1 MRRAVCPGSFDPIHN
16 GHLEVIARAAGLFD
30 EVIVAVSTNY
40 AKKYRFSLEERIDM
54 AKETLASLRGIVVE
68 PVGEGLLAEYCR
80 QRGVSAIVKG
90 LRSSSDF
97 DYELPMA
104 TMNRQ
109 LSGVET
115 VFLPAESALPAPVLH
130 PHQRGVRPGRG
141 RLGLCSPVRAETAGS
156 GRAGPE
162 PRAQSVS
169 LSGTR
174 RPAAGCAARIQGRL
188 WCEPQAC
195 PGLSPSGSSG

>member
-16 GHLEVIARAAGLFD
+16 GHLEVIARAASLFD

-40 AKKYRFSLEERIDM
+40 AKKYRFPLEERIEM

-115 VFLPAESALPAPVLH
+115 VFLPAEAHYIHLSSTLIKEVFTLGGNVSEFVPRSVLKRLLAGAP
-130 PHQRGVRPGRG
+130 
-141 RLGLCSPVRAETAGS
+141 GS
-156 GRAGPE
+156 G
-162 PRAQSVS
+162 Q
-169 LSGTR
+169 
-174 RPAAGCAARIQGRL
+174 PARG
-188 WCEPQAC
+188 
-195 PGLSPSGSSG
+195 

>member
-1 MRRAVCPGSFDPIHN
+1 
-16 GHLEVIARAAGLFD
+16 VIARAASLFD

-40 AKKYRFSLEERIDM
+40 AKKYRFPLEERIEM

-115 VFLPAESALPAPVLH
+115 VFLPAEAHYVHLSSTLIKEVFTLGGNVSDFVPRSVLKRLLAGAPATGQP
-130 PHQRGVRPGRG
+130 PRG
-141 RLGLCSPVRAETAGS
+141 
-156 GRAGPE
+156 
-162 PRAQSVS
+162 
-169 LSGTR
+169 
-174 RPAAGCAARIQGRL
+174 
-188 WCEPQAC
+188 
-195 PGLSPSGSSG
+195 

>member
-40 AKKYRFSLEERIDM
+40 AKKYMFSLGDRLDM
-54 AKETLASLRGIVVE
+54 ARETLASLKGIVVE
-68 PVGEGLLAEYCR
+68 PVGDGLLAEYCR

-115 VFLPAESALPAPVLH
+115 VFLPAEAHYLH
-130 PHQRGVRPGRG
+130 LSSTLIKEVAG
-141 RLGLCSPVRAETAGS
+141 LGG
-156 GRAGPE
+156 
-162 PRAQSVS
+162 SVS
-169 LSGTR
+169 DYVPRSVHKRLLAGGSAPDQ
-174 RPAAGCAARIQGRL
+174 RPRG
-188 WCEPQAC
+188 
-195 PGLSPSGSSG
+195 

>member
-16 GHLEVIARAAGLFD
+16 GHLEVIARAASLFD

-40 AKKYRFSLEERIDM
+40 AKKYRFGLEERLDM
-54 AKETLASLRGIVVE
+54 ARETLASLRGIVVE

-80 QRGVSAIVKG
+80 QRGANAIVKG

-109 LSGVET
+109 LTGVET
-115 VFLPAESALPAPVLH
+115 VFVPAEGHYLHLSSTLIKEVFTLGGDVSEFVPKSVLKRLRSGEPVQD
-130 PHQRGVRPGRG
+130 PPRRG
-141 RLGLCSPVRAETAGS
+141 
-156 GRAGPE
+156 
-162 PRAQSVS
+162 
-169 LSGTR
+169 
-174 RPAAGCAARIQGRL
+174 
-188 WCEPQAC
+188 
-195 PGLSPSGSSG
+195 

>member
-30 EVIVAVSTNY
+30 EVIVAVSTNIS
-40 AKKYRFSLEERIDM
+40 KKYRFSLGDRIDM
-54 AKETLASLRGIVVE
+54 ARETLASLKGIVVE

-115 VFLPAESALPAPVLH
+115 VFLPAEAHYLH
-130 PHQRGVRPGRG
+130 LSSTLIKEVAGLGGNVSDYVPRSVQKRLLAGESSPDQRPRG
-141 RLGLCSPVRAETAGS
+141 
-156 GRAGPE
+156 
-162 PRAQSVS
+162 
-169 LSGTR
+169 
-174 RPAAGCAARIQGRL
+174 
-188 WCEPQAC
+188 
-195 PGLSPSGSSG
+195 

>member
-1 MRRAVCPGSFDPIHN
+1 M
-16 GHLEVIARAAGLFD
+16 
-30 EVIVAVSTNY
+30 
-40 AKKYRFSLEERIDM
+40 
-54 AKETLASLRGIVVE
+54 VE

-115 VFLPAESALPAPVLH
+115 VFLPAEAHYLH
-130 PHQRGVRPGRG
+130 LSSTLIKEVAGLGGNVSEYVPRSVQK
-141 RLGLCSPVRAETAGS
+141 RLLAGES
-156 GRAGPE
+156 CAGPA
-162 PRAQSVS
+162 AQRVGW
-169 LSGTR
+169 SGTSA
-174 RPAAGCAARIQGRL
+174 PAFAPARFESLRIFRL
-188 WCEPQAC
+188 RWYV
-195 PGLSPSGSSG
+195 GHMFNRSSH

>member
-30 EVIVAVSTNY
+30 EVIVAVSTNP
-40 AKKYRFSLEERIDM
+40 AKTYRFSLPDRLDM
-54 AKETLASLRGIVVE
+54 ARETLASLRGIVVE
-68 PVGEGLLAEYCR
+68 PVGEGLLADYCR

-115 VFLPAESALPAPVLH
+115 VFLPAEAHYIHLSSTLIKEVA
-130 PHQRGVRPGRG
+130 G
-141 RLGLCSPVRAETAGS
+141 LGG
-156 GRAGPE
+156 
-162 PRAQSVS
+162 SVS
-169 LSGTR
+169 DYIPRSVQRRMLTGEPPAD
-174 RPAAGCAARIQGRL
+174 RPAKG
-188 WCEPQAC
+188 
-195 PGLSPSGSSG
+195 

>member
-30 EVIVAVSTNY
+30 EVIVAVSTNQ
-40 AKKYRFSLEERIDM
+40 AKNYRFTLTERLEM
-54 AKETLASLRGIVVE
+54 ARETLASLKGIVVE

-115 VFLPAESALPAPVLH
+115 VFLPAEAHYLH
-130 PHQRGVRPGRG
+130 LSSTLIKEVAGLGGNVADYVPRSVQRRMVPGEPPHNQHPKG
-141 RLGLCSPVRAETAGS
+141 
-156 GRAGPE
+156 
-162 PRAQSVS
+162 
-169 LSGTR
+169 
-174 RPAAGCAARIQGRL
+174 
-188 WCEPQAC
+188 
-195 PGLSPSGSSG
+195 

>member
-16 GHLEVIARAAGLFD
+16 GHLEVIARASGLFD

-40 AKKYRFSLEERIDM
+40 AKKYRFSLDERIDM
-54 AKETLASLRGIVVE
+54 AKETLASLQGIVVE

-109 LSGVET
+109 LTGVET
-115 VFLPAESALPAPVLH
+115 VFLPAEAHYLHLSSTLIKEVFTLGGNVSEFVPRSVLKRLNAGAPVH
-130 PHQRGVRPGRG
+130 DQ
-141 RLGLCSPVRAETAGS
+141 
-156 GRAGPE
+156 
-162 PRAQSVS
+162 PRK
-169 LSGTR
+169 G
-174 RPAAGCAARIQGRL
+174 
-188 WCEPQAC
+188 
-195 PGLSPSGSSG
+195 

>member
-16 GHLEVIARAAGLFD
+16 GHLEVIARAASLFD

-40 AKKYRFSLEERIDM
+40 SKKYRFTLDQRLEM
-54 AKETLASLRGIVVE
+54 ARSTFSALSGIVVM
-68 PVGEGLLAEYCR
+68 PMGEGLLSEFCHDQGAA
-80 QRGVSAIVKG
+80 AIVKG

-115 VFLPAESALPAPVLH
+115 VFLPGDSRYLHLSSTLIKEVSNLGGDVSDYVPRAVLRRLHNEH
-130 PHQRGVRPGRG
+130 P
-141 RLGLCSPVRAETAGS
+141 
-156 GRAGPE
+156 PE
-162 PRAQSVS
+162 P
-169 LSGTR
+169 
-174 RPAAGCAARIQGRL
+174 
-188 WCEPQAC
+188 
-195 PGLSPSGSSG
+195 

>member
-30 EVIVAVSTNY
+30 EVIVAVSTNI
-40 AKKYRFSLEERIDM
+40 AKRYRFSLEDRIDM
-54 AKETLASLRGIVVE
+54 ARETLASLKGIVVE

-115 VFLPAESALPAPVLH
+115 VFLPAEAHYLH
-130 PHQRGVRPGRG
+130 LSSTLIKEVAG
-141 RLGLCSPVRAETAGS
+141 LGG
-156 GRAGPE
+156 
-162 PRAQSVS
+162 SVS
-169 LSGTR
+169 DYVPRSVQKRLLAGESATGQRTR
-174 RPAAGCAARIQGRL
+174 G
-188 WCEPQAC
+188 
-195 PGLSPSGSSG
+195 

>member
-40 AKKYRFSLEERIDM
+40 AKKYRFSLGDRIDM
-54 AKETLASLRGIVVE
+54 ARETLASLKGIVVE

-115 VFLPAESALPAPVLH
+115 VFLPAEAHYLH
-130 PHQRGVRPGRG
+130 LSSTLIKEVAG
-141 RLGLCSPVRAETAGS
+141 LGG
-156 GRAGPE
+156 
-162 PRAQSVS
+162 SVS
-169 LSGTR
+169 DYVPRSVQKRLL
-174 RPAAGCAARIQGRL
+174 AG
-188 WCEPQAC
+188 EP
-195 PGLSPSGSSG
+195 SSD

>member
-1 MRRAVCPGSFDPIHN
+1 
-16 GHLEVIARAAGLFD
+16 VIARAASLFD

-40 AKKYRFSLEERIDM
+40 AKKYRFPLEERIEM
-54 AKETLASLRGIVVE
+54 ARETLASLRGIVVE

-115 VFLPAESALPAPVLH
+115 VFLPAEAHYLH
-130 PHQRGVRPGRG
+130 LSSTLIKEVAS
-141 RLGLCSPVRAETAGS
+141 LGG
-156 GRAGPE
+156 
-162 PRAQSVS
+162 SVS
-169 LSGTR
+169 EYVPRSVLKR
-174 RPAAGCAARIQGRL
+174 LLAGGA
-188 WCEPQAC
+188 P
-195 PGLSPSGSSG
+195 

>member
-16 GHLEVIARAAGLFD
+16 GHLEVIARAASLFD

-40 AKKYRFSLEERIDM
+40 AKKYRFPLEERIEM

-115 VFLPAESALPAPVLH
+115 VFLPAEAHYIHLSSTLIKEVFTLGGNVSEFVPRSVLKRLLAGAP
-130 PHQRGVRPGRG
+130 
-141 RLGLCSPVRAETAGS
+141 GS
-156 GRAGPE
+156 G
-162 PRAQSVS
+162 Q
-169 LSGTR
+169 
-174 RPAAGCAARIQGRL
+174 
-188 WCEPQAC
+188 
-195 PGLSPSGSSG
+195 PSRG

>member
-16 GHLEVIARAAGLFD
+16 GHLEVIARAASLFD

-40 AKKYRFSLEERIDM
+40 AKKYRFPLEERIEM
-54 AKETLASLRGIVVE
+54 ARETLASLRGIVVE

-115 VFLPAESALPAPVLH
+115 VFLPAEAHYLH
-130 PHQRGVRPGRG
+130 LSSTLIKEVAT
-141 RLGLCSPVRAETAGS
+141 LGG
-156 GRAGPE
+156 
-162 PRAQSVS
+162 SVS
-169 LSGTR
+169 EYVPRSVLKRLLSGA
-174 RPAAGCAARIQGRL
+174 P
-188 WCEPQAC
+188 
-195 PGLSPSGSSG
+195 

>member
-40 AKKYRFSLEERIDM
+40 AKKYTFSLGDRIDM
-54 AKETLASLRGIVVE
+54 ARETLASLKGIVVE

-115 VFLPAESALPAPVLH
+115 VFLPAEAHYLHLSSTLIKEVAGLGGSVSDYVPRSVQKRLLGGEPAPGQS
-130 PHQRGVRPGRG
+130 PRG
-141 RLGLCSPVRAETAGS
+141 
-156 GRAGPE
+156 
-162 PRAQSVS
+162 
-169 LSGTR
+169 
-174 RPAAGCAARIQGRL
+174 
-188 WCEPQAC
+188 
-195 PGLSPSGSSG
+195 

>member
-30 EVIVAVSTNY
+30 EVIVGVSTNY
-40 AKKYRFSLEERIDM
+40 AKKYRFTLEERLDM
-54 AKETLASLRGIVVE
+54 ARETLASLRGIVVE

-80 QRGVSAIVKG
+80 QRGVTAIVKG

-109 LSGVET
+109 LAGVET
-115 VFLPAESALPAPVLH
+115 VFLPAESRYLHLSSTLIKEVFSLGGNVSDFVPRSVLK
-130 PHQRGVRPGRG
+130 
-141 RLGLCSPVRAETAGS
+141 RLNP
-156 GRAGPE
+156 AGPVQE
-162 PRAQSVS
+162 PP
-169 LSGTR
+169 R
-174 RPAAGCAARIQGRL
+174 RG
-188 WCEPQAC
+188 
-195 PGLSPSGSSG
+195 

>member
-30 EVIVAVSTNY
+30 EVIVAISTNY
-40 AKKYRFSLEERIDM
+40 AKKYMFTLDERLEM
-54 AKETLASLRGIVVE
+54 ARETLASLKGIVVE

-97 DYELPMA
+97 DYEHPMA

-115 VFLPAESALPAPVLH
+115 VFLPAEASYTHLSSTLIKEVAS
-130 PHQRGVRPGRG
+130 
-141 RLGLCSPVRAETAGS
+141 LGGNVTDYV
-156 GRAGPE
+156 
-162 PRAQSVS
+162 PRSVHRRM
-169 LSGTR
+169 LSGEPSTGQQPR
-174 RPAAGCAARIQGRL
+174 R
-188 WCEPQAC
+188 
-195 PGLSPSGSSG
+195 

>member
-1 MRRAVCPGSFDPIHN
+1 
-16 GHLEVIARAAGLFD
+16 
-30 EVIVAVSTNY
+30 
-40 AKKYRFSLEERIDM
+40 
-54 AKETLASLRGIVVE
+54 VE

-115 VFLPAESALPAPVLH
+115 VFLPAESHYLH
-130 PHQRGVRPGRG
+130 LSSTLIKEVAG
-141 RLGLCSPVRAETAGS
+141 LGG
-156 GRAGPE
+156 
-162 PRAQSVS
+162 SVS
-169 LSGTR
+169 DYVPRSVQKRLLGGESAPDQR
-174 RPAAGCAARIQGRL
+174 ARG
-188 WCEPQAC
+188 
-195 PGLSPSGSSG
+195 

>member
-16 GHLEVIARAAGLFD
+16 GHLEVIARAASLFD

-40 AKKYRFSLEERIDM
+40 AKKYRFTLDERIEM

-115 VFLPAESALPAPVLH
+115 VFLPAEAHYLHLSSTLIKEVFTLGGNVAEYVPRSVLKRLLAGAP
-130 PHQRGVRPGRG
+130 
-141 RLGLCSPVRAETAGS
+141 
-156 GRAGPE
+156 
-162 PRAQSVS
+162 
-169 LSGTR
+169 
-174 RPAAGCAARIQGRL
+174 
-188 WCEPQAC
+188 
-195 PGLSPSGSSG
+195 

>member
-16 GHLEVIARAAGLFD
+16 GHLEVIARAASLFD

-40 AKKYRFSLEERIDM
+40 AKKYRFPLEERIEM
-54 AKETLASLRGIVVE
+54 ARETLASLRGIVVE

-90 LRSSSDF
+90 LRSPSDF

-115 VFLPAESALPAPVLH
+115 VFLPAEAHYLH
-130 PHQRGVRPGRG
+130 LSSTLIKEVAS
-141 RLGLCSPVRAETAGS
+141 LGG
-156 GRAGPE
+156 
-162 PRAQSVS
+162 SVS
-169 LSGTR
+169 EYVPRSVLKR
-174 RPAAGCAARIQGRL
+174 LLAGGA
-188 WCEPQAC
+188 P
-195 PGLSPSGSSG
+195 